1 MTENNT
7 LVINKTEQQTDLNNT
22 VPEVDEF
29 ETHIMN
35 YVSLLH
41 PDDKLFLNFKN
52 IYHDGNN
59 YIKNIN
65 GRNTYHTKRK
75 ANLLINIL
83 LRKRITI

>member
-35 YVSLLH
+35 YISLLH
-41 PDDKLFLNFKN
+41 PDDKLFLNSK

-65 GRNTYHTKRK
+65 GEEYLSYKKERNTSP
-75 ANLLINIL
+75 
-83 LRKRITI
+83 